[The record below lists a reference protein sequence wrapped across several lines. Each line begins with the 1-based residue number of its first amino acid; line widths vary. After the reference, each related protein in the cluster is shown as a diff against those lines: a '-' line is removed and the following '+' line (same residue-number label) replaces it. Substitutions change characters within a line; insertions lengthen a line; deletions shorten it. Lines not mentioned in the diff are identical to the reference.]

1 VRTNDDGHRGARR
14 ESVFCGASKLT
25 KEHVFPRWLTQVL
38 GTDVVGPAVTSERTE
53 RSQQGKR
60 RQEWAATD
68 VASFTARVI
77 CGPCN
82 NGWMSALES
91 RAQSSL
97 TPMIAGHTTTLTPA
111 AQMDLAAWVTMKA
124 FVVEYALNAGN
135 EIVATPDDRRGLMD
149 TGHPLG
155 AVQVRAGAVER
166 DGIPNS
172 VRRIVYN
179 VGSEGGPRGLAACTT
194 FALGCAVLQV
204 CYGLGITIDWRKT
217 SRPGADY
224 VPLNPP
230 CPGNVSWP
238 PPVVLNA
245 SPLADWE
252 SPIDASNPAAI
263 MAATRSG

>member
-1 VRTNDDGHRGARR
+1 MTTGIGRVRR
-14 ESVFCGASKLT
+14 ECVFCGASELT
-25 KEHVFPRWLTQVL
+25 KEHVFPRWLTKVL
-38 GTDVVGPAVTSERTE
+38 GTDVVGPAVTSERTQH
-53 RSQQGKR
+53 SQQGKR
-60 RQEWAATD
+60 RQEWAAAD
-68 VASFTARVI
+68 VASFADRVV

-91 RAQSSL
+91 RAQPSL
-97 TPMIAGHTTTLTPA
+97 IPMITGNTTTLTPA
-111 AQMDLAAWVTMKA
+111 AQMDLAAWVAMKA
-124 FVVEYALNAGN
+124 FVVEYALNAEN
-135 EIVATPDDRRGLMD
+135 EIVATPHDRRGLMD

-155 AVQVRAGAVER
+155 SVQVRVGAVER

-179 VGSEGGPRGLAACTT
+179 VGSEGPHGLAACTT

-217 SRPGADY
+217 SRPGSDY

-230 CPGNVSWP
+230 CPGNVPWP

-245 SPLADWE
+245 SSLADWE
-252 SPIDASNPAAI
+252 SPIDASDPALI
-263 MAATRSG
+263 MAATRSGY

>member
-1 VRTNDDGHRGARR
+1 M
-14 ESVFCGASKLT
+14 
-25 KEHVFPRWLTQVL
+25 
-38 GTDVVGPAVTSERTE
+38 
-53 RSQQGKR
+53 
-60 RQEWAATD
+60 
-68 VASFTARVI
+68 ASFAARVV

-91 RAQSSL
+91 RAQSWL
-97 TPMIAGHTTTLTPA
+97 TSMIAGHTTTLTPA
-111 AQMDLAAWVTMKA
+111 AQMDLAAWVAMKA
-124 FVVEYALNAGN
+124 FVVEYALSAEN
-135 EIVATPDDRRGLMD
+135 EIVATPHDRRGLMD

-155 AVQVRAGAVER
+155 AVQVRVGAVER

-179 VGSEGGPRGLAACTT
+179 VDSKGGPHGLAACTT

-217 SRPGADY
+217 SRPGVDY

-230 CPGNVSWP
+230 CPGYVSWP

-245 SPLADWE
+245 SSLADLGE
-252 SPIDASNPAAI
+252 AHRRLGPCVDHGRDPLGLGCGRAPGCLTTVGAAVASIRVDPLHCLRLTRGMAARPPAPAAF
-263 MAATRSG
+263 RLSSWL